1 MRDGC
6 KSATTTDS
14 IASSRARRS
23 HRHAQDPAPHQQG
36 QAVGLGSRQGRS
48 KPEDVIVKRSPNS
61 HRLRV
66 QELPFAARLRREEPF
81 RSADAAE
88 WRAAAD
94 RIAGPKGWY
103 ATAGMRGD
111 WDCTL
116 IRFASQAEA
125 DEMQEWIA
133 ASGIET
139 RPAPP
144 RYDGPMLTVAGVKP
158 S

>member
-1 MRDGC
+1 M
-6 KSATTTDS
+6 
-14 IASSRARRS
+14 
-23 HRHAQDPAPHQQG
+23 
-36 QAVGLGSRQGRS
+36 
-48 KPEDVIVKRSPNS
+48 VKRSPNS
-61 HRLRV
+61 HSLRM

-81 RSADAAE
+81 RSVDDAE
-88 WRAAAD
+88 WRAAAH
-94 RIAGPKGWY
+94 RIAGPKGSCT
-103 ATAGMRGD
+103 TAGMRGD
-111 WDCTL
+111 WDCRL

-125 DEMQEWIA
+125 DEMQEWIS

>member
-1 MRDGC
+1 M
-6 KSATTTDS
+6 
-14 IASSRARRS
+14 
-23 HRHAQDPAPHQQG
+23 
-36 QAVGLGSRQGRS
+36 
-48 KPEDVIVKRSPNS
+48 VKRSPNS
-61 HRLRV
+61 HRRHV

-81 RSADAAE
+81 CSADAAE
-88 WRAAAD
+88 WRATAD

-111 WDCTL
+111 WDCRL

-125 DEMQEWIA
+125 DAMQEWIA
-133 ASGIET
+133 ASAIET

-144 RYDGPMLTVAGVKP
+144 KYDGPMLTVAGGVKP